1 MALLRGRGYVL
12 PGDLRDIAPDVLA
25 HRLVLSFDAV
35 ADGVSAESVVERLVE
50 AVPPPRIAPQQGDE
64 QRRGLAAA

>member
-1 MALLRGRGYVL
+1 VL
-12 PGDLRDIAPDVLA
+12 PDDVKELAVEVIA

-35 ADGVSAESVVERLVE
+35 ADGVSAESVVQRLIE